1 MRTANGTRAAWLI
14 SLGGTVALV
23 AALGPVELR
32 AAQSGESPA
41 EKPTALDVIG
51 ELPRDET
58 RLRVQAIVAA
68 VQAAGFGEVSRI
80 EREKGV
86 YEVQVRHPRR
96 GAATVFEVYVDP
108 KTGELLLDPETGKS
122 QSKKIGRRRVP
133 AHPIPHEQIVELVK
147 AEGYVE
153 VYSIQYRHTLYE
165 VKVRDAEGLRVE
177 LFVHP
182 SAGKLLRNR
191 GGELT
196 SKNFE

>member
-23 AALGPVELR
+23 AALGPVERR
-32 AAQSGESPA
+32 AAKSGESPA

-68 VQAAGFGEVSRI
+68 VQAAGFGEV
-80 EREKGV
+80 
-86 YEVQVRHPRR
+86 
-96 GAATVFEVYVDP
+96 
-108 KTGELLLDPETGKS
+108 
-122 QSKKIGRRRVP
+122 
-133 AHPIPHEQIVELVK
+133 
-147 AEGYVE
+147 
-153 VYSIQYRHTLYE
+153 YSIQYRHTLYE

-182 SAGKLLRNR
+182 SIRKPLKNR
-191 GGELT
+191 GGELI
-196 SKNFE
+196 SKNLE